1 MFGDPNAM
9 LLLVNQPD
17 LFPVCHFEQLQF
29 LMFAVEK
36 LAKQD
41 GNYVLIRRF
50 SFIELRGSPVLTRRD
65 KENAWEAI
73 RQAAIAGGCKNL
85 AEKDWK
91 YIRDG
96 VWGPARRDAVKKY
109 DISQRSGEGAV
120 RFSQQR
126 RSPSGKRSSSSE
138 SDQIDAEI
146 KRNKLLLVK
155 EQLRGQKL
163 ANEKMELEIQR

>member
-50 SFIELRGSPVLTRRD
+50 SFIELRGRLSLD
-65 KENAWEAI
+65 EAGDHSLYLDGTK
-73 RQAAIAGGCKNL
+73 RIALVHLAYGYL
-85 AEKDWK
+85 AEHFPENDLDLL
-91 YIRDG
+91 IMME
-96 VWGPARRDAVKKY
+96 
-109 DISQRSGEGAV
+109 RSTAIV
-120 RFSQQR
+120 LHF
-126 RSPSGKRSSSSE
+126 
-138 SDQIDAEI
+138 
-146 KRNKLLLVK
+146 L
-155 EQLRGQKL
+155 
-163 ANEKMELEIQR
+163 